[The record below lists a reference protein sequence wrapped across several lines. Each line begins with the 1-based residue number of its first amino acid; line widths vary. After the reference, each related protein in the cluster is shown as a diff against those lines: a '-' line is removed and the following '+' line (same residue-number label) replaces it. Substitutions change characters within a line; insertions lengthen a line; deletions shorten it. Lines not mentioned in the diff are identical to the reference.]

1 MPLLEAIRTGLMEIW
16 MHKTR
21 SFLTMLG
28 IIFGIAAVI
37 SVSAI
42 GAGAAEELNRQ
53 LAALGTNT
61 VRLRAVE
68 LSGADL
74 TEARR
79 LSPYG
84 LTRKDV
90 HAVREIVE
98 GVTLASPLKKTE
110 APASINGRVISGEVY
125 GTNSDLPNIVGYKL
139 AEGRWLSPY
148 DGQYASQVCVIG
160 EDIRRI
166 AFPIEPPLGKKIRIG
181 GQSYQVVGVLES
193 RQTGG
198 ETVVKVGN
206 VDRNIYIP
214 IDTMFKR
221 LGTGGDPRVEKLD
234 EIILKLDEGQP
245 LGEMKELVDRMIL
258 RRHGNVRDYE
268 VIVPEELIRQQQE
281 TGKILANVL
290 LFVAAIS
297 LLVGGIG
304 IMNIMLATVTQRTR
318 EIGVRRALGAT
329 RSDVLTQFIIESLI
343 ISVLGG
349 VAGIAIGYGL
359 AWMIGN
365 YAGWE
370 MIVPVS
376 SVLTA
381 TGVAGFIGF
390 LFGFYPSLKAA
401 RLDPIEALRSE

>member
-198 ETVVKVGN
+198 DTVVKVGN